1 VYGRV
6 VVVDALR
13 HFLIASEGPAVFTS
27 LGFIIGLIVI
37 PIMGQ
42 KIREGTNQQ
51 TVAFG
56 EEYYAQ
62 RWVQRFE
69 YFVNCTNM
77 YVNGMPCKPLS
88 EIKQDA
94 LMEVWREIQ
103 VAARGVAHKPKNVEG
118 VEDTWEVWPNYD
130 QAGST
135 GAGADNSERRGDEQA
150 LSGSGGDTGTAGC
163 ASVVREPD
171 VDGTLSPPPP
181 DANESGRLAGVP
193 AATSVAYDEWQAAQL
208 RKLRE
213 QTQGVTIDVWRKAHV
228 TP

>member
-1 VYGRV
+1 V
-6 VVVDALR
+6 VTTVIHTVEWFVLFTVIG
-13 HFLIASEGPAVFTS
+13 FL
-27 LGFIIGLIVI
+27 IGLIVI

-42 KIREGTNQQ
+42 KIREGTNKQ

-62 RWVQRFE
+62 RWVNRFE
-69 YFVNCTNM
+69 NRVAFNNSCTQ
-77 YVNGMPCKPLS
+77 GSDIHLA
-88 EIKQDA
+88 KQRA
-94 LMEVWREIQ
+94 LESVWNDIQ

-135 GAGADNSERRGDEQA
+135 GASADNSERRGDEQA
-150 LSGSGGDTGTAGC
+150 LSGSGGDTGTAGLPP
-163 ASVVREPD
+163 VVREPD
-171 VDGTLSPPPP
+171 VDGTLPTPPSDVDEP
-181 DANESGRLAGVP
+181 GRLAGVP
-193 AATSVAYDEWQAAQL
+193 AAASVAYDEWQAAQL

>member
-1 VYGRV
+1 V
-6 VVVDALR
+6 VTTVIHTVEWFVLFTVIG
-13 HFLIASEGPAVFTS
+13 FL
-27 LGFIIGLIVI
+27 IGLIVI

-42 KIREGTNQQ
+42 KIREGTNKQ

-62 RWVQRFE
+62 RWVQAWEKRVAHNNF
-69 YFVNCTNM
+69 CT
-77 YVNGMPCKPLS
+77 GGS
-88 EIKQDA
+88 DISRAKQEA
-94 LMEVWREIQ
+94 LWDVWHDIQ

-135 GAGADNSERRGDEQA
+135 GAGANNSERRGDAQA
-150 LSGSGGDTGTAGC
+150 LSGSGGDTGTAGLPP
-163 ASVVREPD
+163 VVREPD
-171 VDGTLSPPPP
+171 VDGTLPTPSPDVDEP
-181 DANESGRLAGVP
+181 GRLAGVP
-193 AATSVAYDEWQAAQL
+193 AAASVAYDEWQAAQL